1 MQATSLQFAAA
12 ARTLGQA
19 ARARD
24 LTVPGFR
31 SPPRLSGADRTVR
44 RRADGGATISV
55 RLQHRPFVAV
65 VADMVE
71 GIVVTNRLDGAAA
84 TRVRTALWSAL
95 EHDTSRAA

>member
-1 MQATSLQFAAA
+1 MEATSLQFAAA

-19 ARARD
+19 ARVRN

-31 SPPRLSGADRTVR
+31 SPPRLAGVDRTVR

-55 RLQHRPFVAV
+55 RLRHRPFVAV

-71 GIVVTNRLDGAAA
+71 GIVITNGLDGAVA

-95 EHDTSRAA
+95 EHDARQAA